1 MSRARRVG
9 QLMQAFGPGW
19 LAFRASYALQVKT
32 GALSRRLP
40 VSNWE
45 SQPLRAFLSDAALAS
60 PEAYLAYRRDG
71 APRFFFAPGD
81 RAAYAPL
88 LNACDSG
95 EANPQRSA
103 DEIAGGIWPYFEH
116 TPVQSTF
123 PPIWNT
129 NPITGETAPTNQH
142 WSRIGDFGCGDIK
155 VIWET
160 SRFGHAYAFVR
171 AYWRGGDERY
181 AAHFWQLVDDWR
193 THNLPQQGP
202 NWKCG
207 QEATFRVMA
216 WCFGLYGTLDSAA
229 ANAERV
235 ASLAEM
241 IAVTGR
247 RIEGNLRY
255 ALSQSNNHGISEGLG
270 LFTIGALF
278 PEFKDAARWQETGRR
293 VLESEA
299 RKLIYKSGAFAQ
311 HSVNYHRLML
321 HDYVWA
327 LRLGEILGRP
337 FSAELQ
343 EIVRRAG
350 EWLYQIG
357 DEISGGA
364 PCYGSNDGALVLPL
378 DNCDYQDFR
387 PTVQMAHYLSTQRR
401 RFKSGPWDEALLWLF
416 GPEAAQSTTENAKST
431 PRADLRD
438 EEGGYF
444 VLRSPEG
451 FAFTRCASFR
461 HRPAQADMLHVD
473 LWWRG
478 QNIALDAGTYSYNAP
493 APWNNA
499 LAGTACHNTVLVDNL
514 DQMEQAGKF
523 LWLPWLKGKMR
534 RFERSS
540 DGVLAYWEGE
550 HDGYHRLKAPVRHRR
565 AIVYLGHETW
575 LIRDDLS
582 SDSVHNYRLHW
593 LFPDLAHTWDAD
605 SAKLSLQTPQGN
617 YYAQCAASEDAK
629 SDATLVRADENSIR
643 GWRSPYYGHREPA
656 LSLALTQQAA
666 NGGCWTLFSPDI
678 CEVSWGETV
687 AIAAKDWRATLRLS
701 ALENEPLFTNV
712 RSEEAEI
719 SSELR
724 LS

>member
-1 MSRARRVG
+1 MSRARRVA
-9 QLMQAFGPGW
+9 QLVQAFGPGW

-40 VSNWE
+40 ATNWQA
-45 SQPLRAFLSDAALAS
+45 QPLRSFLSDPALAA
-60 PEAYLAYRRDG
+60 PEAYLAYRREA
-71 APRFFFAPGD
+71 APRFFFAPAD
-81 RAAYAPL
+81 RAAFAPL
-88 LNACDSG
+88 LAAYDSG
-95 EANPQRSA
+95 ETNPQRSA
-103 DEIAGGIWPYFEH
+103 DEIAGGLWPYFEH

-123 PPIWNT
+123 PPTWNT
-129 NPITGETAPTNQH
+129 NPITGENAPANQH

-160 SRFGHAYAFVR
+160 SRFGHAYTFVR
-171 AYWRGGDERY
+171 AYWRTGDEKY
-181 AAHFWQLVDDWR
+181 AELFWELVDDWR
-193 THNLPQQGP
+193 TQNQPQQGP

-216 WCFGLYGTLDSAA
+216 WCFGLYGTLDSAS

-235 ASLAEM
+235 AALAEM
-241 IAVTGR
+241 IGVTGR
-247 RIEGNLRY
+247 RIEANIRY

-278 PEFKDAARWQETGRR
+278 PEFKDAARWLATGRR

-311 HSVNYHRLML
+311 HAVNYHRLML

-327 LRLGEILGRP
+327 LRLGEILGQP
-337 FSAELQ
+337 FSTELQ
-343 EIVRRAG
+343 ELVRGAG
-350 EWLYQIG
+350 EWLYQIE

-378 DNCDYQDFR
+378 DNCDYQDLR
-387 PTVQMAHYLSTQRR
+387 PTVQMAHYLSAKRR
-401 RFKSGPWDEALLWLF
+401 RLENGPWDESLLWLF
-416 GPEAAQSTTENAKST
+416 GPDAAKSARDGGQ
-431 PRADLRD
+431 RADLRD
-438 EEGGYF
+438 ETGGYY

-451 FAFTRCASFR
+451 MVFTRCASFR

-478 QNIALDAGTYSYNAP
+478 QNMALDAGTYSYNAP

-499 LAGTACHNTVLVDNL
+499 LAGTACHNTVLVDDL

-534 RFERSS
+534 RFERAS

-550 HDGYHRLKAPVRHRR
+550 HDGYQRLPSPVRHRR
-565 AIVYLGHETW
+565 AVVYLGHETW
-575 LIRDDLS
+575 LIRDVLS
-582 SDSVHNYRLHW
+582 SQTAHNYRLHW
-593 LFPDLAHTWDAD
+593 LFPDVPHTWDSGA
-605 SAKLSLQTPQGN
+605 ARLSLQTPAGN
-617 YYAQCAASEDAK
+617 YYAQCAGTAEAK

-643 GWRSPYYGHREPA
+643 GWRSPYYGHRDPA
-656 LSLALTQQAA
+656 LSLALTQQAE
-666 NGGCWTLFSPDI
+666 NGGFWTLFSPDI
-678 CEVSWGETV
+678 CEVSWGENVT
-687 AIAAKDWRATLRLS
+687 IAADKWRATLRVS
-701 ALENEPLFTNV
+701 ALENEALFTNV
-712 RSEEAEI
+712 RCDGH
-719 SSELR
+719 SELR
-724 LS
+724 LT